1 MVMYMISF
9 QALAYQNNV
18 LSIFKTLNWRYKFNL
33 EHPNYFHPDGLIVF
47 VGPQGSGKTLS
58 AVNYVRNLI
67 EKYPKALIVTNLEL
81 KFLPK
86 NYKNLREFRNADDFF
101 KYKNGEEGIIY
112 LIDEIQLYFNS
123 LQSKNI
129 NLEVINYISQQR
141 KQRVHIVGTSQVFGR
156 MAKPLR
162 EQFDTVILCKKYFN
176 CIEKMMIIDRD
187 SIDDDNSTSTNLNA
201 KVKRSKWGIY
211 SPEMFETYDTYK
223 VIDGQ
228 NFAYGEEVV
237 NNAIRF
243 TNSC

>member
-18 LSIFKTLNWRYKFNL
+18 LSIFNTLNWRYQFNL

-187 SIDDDNSTSTNLNA
+187 SIDDENSTSTNLNA

-211 SPEMFETYDTYK
+211 SPEMFDTYDTYK

>member
-1 MVMYMISF
+1 MISF

-18 LSIFKTLNWRYKFNL
+18 LSIFKTLNWRYQFNL

-162 EQFDTVILCKKYFN
+162 EQFDTVILCKKFFN

-187 SIDDDNSTSTNLNA
+187 SIDDENSTSTNLNA

-211 SPEMFETYDTYK
+211 SPEMFDTYDTYK

>member
-1 MVMYMISF
+1 M
-9 QALAYQNNV
+9 
-18 LSIFKTLNWRYKFNL
+18 
-33 EHPNYFHPDGLIVF
+33 
-47 VGPQGSGKTLS
+47 S

-67 EKYPKALIVTNLEL
+67 EKYPNALIVTNLEL

-123 LQSKNI
+123 LQSKNV

-187 SIDDDNSTSTNLNA
+187 SIDDENSTSTNLNA

-211 SPEMFETYDTYK
+211 SPEMFDTYDTYK

>member
-18 LSIFKTLNWRYKFNL
+18 LSIFKTLNWRYQFNL

-187 SIDDDNSTSTNLNA
+187 SIDDENSTSTNLNA

-211 SPEMFETYDTYK
+211 SPEMFDTYDTYK

-228 NFAYGEEVV
+228 NFAYGEEVI

-243 TNSC
+243 ANSC

>member
-1 MVMYMISF
+1 MISF

-18 LSIFKTLNWRYKFNL
+18 LSIFKTLEWRYQFNL

-81 KFLPK
+81 MFLPK

-162 EQFDTVILCKKYFN
+162 EQFDTVILCKKFFN

-187 SIDDDNSTSTNLNA
+187 SIDDENSTSTNLNA

-211 SPEMFETYDTYK
+211 SPEMFDTYDTYK

>member
-18 LSIFKTLNWRYKFNL
+18 LSIFKTLKWRYQFNL

-67 EKYPKALIVTNLEL
+67 EKYPNALIVTNLEL

-211 SPEMFETYDTYK
+211 SPEMFDTYDTYK